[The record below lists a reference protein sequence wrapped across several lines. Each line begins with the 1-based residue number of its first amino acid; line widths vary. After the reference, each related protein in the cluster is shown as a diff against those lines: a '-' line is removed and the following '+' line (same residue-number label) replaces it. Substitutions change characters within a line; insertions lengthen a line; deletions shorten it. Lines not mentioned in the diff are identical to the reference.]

1 MGGYLPGGLRMAR
14 PAKLNCDYFPHF
26 VKNERD
32 LDYLIDRFG
41 IEGYYFF
48 YRLREFLCDCDNWY
62 FKVNTDR
69 DMVYLCK
76 QFALDKTR
84 VIELMDI
91 CAENS
96 IIDHDLWI
104 KVQIIWQ
111 DELASCLQDA
121 WRGRKA
127 HPPGKP
133 ILDIEV
139 KLANNGV
146 SNTINP
152 ISSPINTQRKGK
164 DNERIVDDSKTK
176 QNKSNKRKEDA
187 NSSKSEFKPN
197 KTLAELQK
205 QLEDHYGCD

>member
-1 MGGYLPGGLRMAR
+1 MGGYLPGELRMAR
-14 PAKLNCDYFPHF
+14 PPKLNCDYFPHF

-48 YRLREFLCDCDNWY
+48 YRLRGFLCDCDNWT

-111 DELASCLQDA
+111 DELASYLQDSWA
-121 WRGRKA
+121 GRKA
-127 HPPGKP
+127 PPPEKP
-133 ILDIEV
+133 MVDFEV

-152 ISSPINTQRKGK
+152 VSSPINTQRKGK
-164 DNERIVDDSKTK
+164 DNERITDESKTK
-176 QNKSNKRKEDA
+176 QNKSNKIKEDA
-187 NSSKSEFKPN
+187 NSSKSESRSK
-197 KTLAELQK
+197 KKLAKVLK

>member
-48 YRLREFLCDCDNWY
+48 YRLREFLCDCDNWT

-69 DMVYLCK
+69 DMVYMCK

-111 DELASCLQDA
+111 DELASYLQDSWA
-121 WRGRKA
+121 GRKA
-127 HPPGKP
+127 PPPEKP
-133 ILDIEV
+133 MVDFEV

-152 ISSPINTQRKGK
+152 VSSPINTQRKGK
-164 DNERIVDDSKTK
+164 DNKRITDESKTK
-176 QNKSNKRKEDA
+176 QNKSNNRKEDA
-187 NSSKSEFKPN
+187 TSSKSESRSK
-197 KTLAELQK
+197 KKLAKVLK
-205 QLEDHYGCD
+205 QLEDNYGCD